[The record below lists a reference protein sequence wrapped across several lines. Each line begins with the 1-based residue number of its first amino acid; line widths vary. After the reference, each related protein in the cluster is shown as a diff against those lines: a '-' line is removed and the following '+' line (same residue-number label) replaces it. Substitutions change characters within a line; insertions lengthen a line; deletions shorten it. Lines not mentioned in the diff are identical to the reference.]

1 MIETNQENL
10 MPKDVERR
18 ILLKHTKAFFIK
30 LVMTIGVLFIVLGLF
45 FGVSFADIL
54 ITGVILTIIAFIGD
68 VVLLPRIGG
77 VSATGADLVLAF
89 LVIWALGLY
98 LFDPDISA
106 FSAALLSS
114 LFIAGGEFY
123 YHKYLIDHLFE
134 NETERQVIDRKKNLI
149 TQTEF
154 SDDFDKGVN
163 SERHNNDQI

>member
-1 MIETNQENL
+1 M
-10 MPKDVERR
+10 
-18 ILLKHTKAFFIK
+18 KHTKAFFIK
-30 LVMTIGVLFIVLGLF
+30 LVMTIGVLFIVLSLF

-54 ITGVILTIIAFIGD
+54 IIGLILTIVAFIGD
-68 VVLLPRIGG
+68 LFILPRIGG

-89 LVIWALGLY
+89 LVIWALGSF

-106 FSAALLSS
+106 FSAALLAS